1 LENVAVLWQNIPAYL
16 SYNPKYKPIKYVSVC
31 ICWTGLY
38 SKIENVK
45 LTANGHGYS
54 TGPIEAVQ
62 LVHYRNL
69 TGDGAW
75 VFNEMA
81 DAILIARLDPLPV
94 DSTVD
99 EALEYTITGELLQL
113 CNLAGNRA
121 KLSQWA
127 VRRISRTENLHQMFV
142 YLKRTVFPGQ
152 SLGKK
157 TW

>member
-1 LENVAVLWQNIPAYL
+1 MSFFLTI
-16 SYNPKYKPIKYVSVC
+16 SKSD
-31 ICWTGLY
+31 TSRLY

-45 LTANGHGYS
+45 LTANGHSYS

-75 VFNEMA
+75 VFNETA
-81 DAILIARLDPLPV
+81 DAILVARLDPLPV
-94 DSTVD
+94 DSTED
-99 EALEYTITGELLQL
+99 EAVEFTVIGELPKL
-113 CNLAGNRA
+113 CELASDRA
-121 KLSQWA
+121 KLSQWV
-127 VRRISRTENLHQMFV
+127 VRRISRTENLHLMFV

-157 TW
+157 IW

>member
-1 LENVAVLWQNIPAYL
+1 M
-16 SYNPKYKPIKYVSVC
+16 
-31 ICWTGLY
+31 
-38 SKIENVK
+38 K
-45 LTANGHGYS
+45 LTANGHTYS

-75 VFNEMA
+75 VFNETA
-81 DAILIARLDPLPV
+81 DAILVARLNSLPI
-94 DSTVD
+94 DSTED
-99 EALEYTITGELLQL
+99 EAFEFTVTGELPKL
-113 CNLAGNRA
+113 CELASKRA

-127 VRRISRTENLHQMFV
+127 FRRILRMENLHQMFV